1 MINSFLKTLNMT
13 DKEITDKIGTMH
25 LRFLD
30 YGENYVNLLNLL
42 LNYVHSSQFG
52 QNVIG
57 AMRMGLM
64 NFERYVHIDRELSQR
79 AIVIKKR
86 DTAQCEEIR
95 NGDAKGLYCVS
106 LVLDD
111 GSELQVDPER
121 KQSHL
126 LYILMLLCSQKNGLM
141 ADFFLKKEKEV
152 TPALEAVA
160 QLVKLIYPHIGDKD
174 AMRMARDLAPDQSF
188 SSSLQLMKSPIVD
201 VLKNANME
209 DELYWYMP
217 YFDNIKKKKLYRLHM
232 PYPNIS
238 YPSEFQPIVDA
249 LPDAADFLKQEGVD
263 TAILSKDMET
273 EFAYWKKEAEKGN
286 AEGLYMIGVYYGTGD
301 VVSQDYGVSL
311 SYLDEADKMGFL
323 DATYQIGIYYMFGFG
338 IKKDI
343 SLALS
348 YLERAANQGH
358 TEAAAQVG
366 QIYERG
372 LYGIKKN
379 YQKSFKY
386 YMIAAEQDNE
396 EAIWFVID
404 GYWNG
409 HGTPKDENQAY
420 VWLKKAQELG
430 YAQIDTLFGIYLFN
444 RKNDTDL
451 KEAYSLFENACKKK
465 VPFAFYMMGKMALL
479 NDGDADKQV
488 EEAKKWMLEGAD
500 LGDDHC
506 INEIKDAFPDIY
518 EQKKEDWQ
526 KTISLRDIFLRI
538 IKKMDLMSQENF
550 IQLVDAY
557 RERWHESYLSEIC
570 KQLSIHKIHGDK
582 GKDWTP
588 RRCITI
594 RRSEGGRAPY
604 ELVLTL
610 ANGEEV
616 VIEKF
621 NINALTLYL
630 LAIICSYKSGYT
642 TKMAKSEA
650 CRPVLKEL
658 VQLVNSQFVDHPEYY
673 IDEYMYYTTDKE
685 KQRNEDYYK
694 QYSKIATRTIK
705 ESVENKDDFSD
716 FLFSNT
722 SIAGRQNLRRIRLDP
737 QHIEMPPEL
746 EELANRMPDVY
757 EVLKNTDNQIDR
769 RKI

>member
-1 MINSFLKTLNMT
+1 MT
-13 DKEITDKIGTMH
+13 DKEITDKIGAMH
-25 LRFLD
+25 LRFLNHR
-30 YGENYVNLLNLL
+30 ENYENLLELL
-42 LNYVHSSQFG
+42 VDYKHSSQFG

-64 NFERYVHIDRELSQR
+64 NFERYVHIDKELSQR

-86 DTAQCEEIR
+86 DTAQCKEIR
-95 NGDAKGLYCVS
+95 KGDAKGLYCVS

-141 ADFFLKKEKEV
+141 ADFFLKKENEV
-152 TPALEAVA
+152 TPALKTVA
-160 QLVKLIYPHIGDKD
+160 QLVKLIYPHIGDKN
-174 AMRMARDLAPDQSF
+174 AMSMAKDLAPDQSF
-188 SSSLQLMKSPIVD
+188 SSSLQQMKAPIEV

-217 YFDNIKKKKLYRLHM
+217 YFDNIKKKKLYRLHV

-238 YPSEFQPIVDA
+238 YPSEFQPIVEA

-273 EFAYWKKEAEKGN
+273 KFAYWKKEAEKEN

-301 VVSQDYGVSL
+301 VVSQDYRVSL
-311 SYLDEADKMGFL
+311 AYLEKADKMGFL
-323 DATYQIGIYYMFGFG
+323 DATYQIGIYFMFGFG
-338 IKKDI
+338 IKKNI
-343 SLALS
+343 RLALS
-348 YLERAANQGH
+348 YLERAANKGH
-358 TEAAAQVG
+358 AEAAAHAG

-379 YQKSFKY
+379 YQKSFQY
-386 YMIAAEQDNE
+386 YMIAAEQGNE
-396 EAIWFVID
+396 EAIWYVID
-404 GYWNG
+404 GYLIG
-409 HGTPKDENQAY
+409 HGTKKDEEKAY
-420 VWLKKAQELG
+420 VWLRKAQELG
-430 YAQIDTLFGIYLFN
+430 YAQIEALFGIYLFN
-444 RKNDTDL
+444 RKKDKYL

-465 VPFAFYMMGKMALL
+465 VPIAFYMMGRMALRD
-479 NDGDADKQV
+479 DGDAGKQV

-500 LGDDHC
+500 LGDDYS
-506 INEIKDAFPDIY
+506 INAIKDAFPDIY
-518 EQKKEDWQ
+518 EQKKENWQ
-526 KTISLRDIFLRI
+526 KTISIREVFHEHIS
-538 IKKMDLMSQENF
+538 KMDHMSQENF

-557 RERWHESYLSEIC
+557 REKWHESYLSEIC

-582 GKDWTP
+582 VKDWTP

-616 VIEKF
+616 VIKKF

-630 LAIICSYKSGYT
+630 LTIICSYKSGYT

-658 VQLVNSQFVDHPEYY
+658 VQLVNSQFIDHPENF
-673 IDEYMYYTTDKE
+673 IDEFMYYTTDKE

-746 EELANRMPDVY
+746 EELANRMPDAY
-757 EVLKNTDNQIDR
+757 EVLKSHDNQIDR
-769 RKI
+769 RII

>member
-1 MINSFLKTLNMT
+1 MT
-13 DKEITDKIGTMH
+13 DKEITDKIGAMH

-30 YGENYVNLLNLL
+30 YVENYKNLLFLL
-42 LNYVHSSQFG
+42 IDYDRHSSQFG

-57 AMRMGLM
+57 AMQKGLK
-64 NFERYVHIDRELSQR
+64 NFERYANIDKELSQR
-79 AIVIKKR
+79 SIVIEKR
-86 DTAQCEEIR
+86 DTAQSEEIKK
-95 NGDAKGLYCVS
+95 NDAKGLYHVS
-106 LVLDD
+106 LILDD
-111 GSELQVDPER
+111 GSKLKLDPQR

-126 LYILMLLCSQKNGLM
+126 LYILMLLCSQKNGLL

-152 TPALEAVA
+152 TPTLKTVA
-160 QLVKLIYPHIGDKD
+160 QLVKLIYPHVDEKNAISK
-174 AMRMARDLAPDQSF
+174 ARDLAPDQSF
-188 SSSLQLMKSPIVD
+188 SSSFQQMKAPIER
-201 VLKNANME
+201 VLKNAKME

-217 YFDNIKKKKLYRLHM
+217 YFDNIKKKKLYKLHV
-232 PYPNIS
+232 PYLNIS
-238 YPSEFQPIVDA
+238 YPSEFQPIVEA

-273 EFAYWKKEAEKGN
+273 KFAYWKKEVEKEN

-301 VVSQDYGVSL
+301 VVSQDYRVSL
-311 SYLDEADKMGFL
+311 TYLEKADKMGFL
-323 DATYQIGIYYMFGFG
+323 DATYQIGIYYMFGYG

-348 YLERAANQGH
+348 YFERAANQGH
-358 TEAAAQVG
+358 TEAAAQAG

-396 EAIWFVID
+396 EAIWYVID
-404 GYWNG
+404 SYLNG
-409 HGTPKDENQAY
+409 HGTPKDVNQAY

-430 YAQIDTLFGIYLFN
+430 YAQIEMLFGIYLFN
-444 RKNDTDL
+444 RKKDIYQ
-451 KEAYSLFENACKKK
+451 KEAYSLFKNACKKK
-465 VPFAFYMMGKMALL
+465 VPFAFYMMGRMALRD
-479 NDGDADKQV
+479 DGDAGKQV

-500 LGDDHC
+500 LGDDQC
-506 INEIKDAFPDIY
+506 INAIKDAFPDIY
-518 EQKKEDWQ
+518 KERKEDWQ
-526 KTISLRDIFLRI
+526 KTISIWEVFHKLIL
-538 IKKMDLMSQENF
+538 KMDHMSQENF

-570 KQLSIHKIHGDK
+570 KQLSIHNISGDK

-588 RRCITI
+588 MRRITI
-594 RRSEGGRAPY
+594 RRSEEGRAPY

-616 VIEKF
+616 VIKKF

-630 LAIICSYKSGYT
+630 LAVICSYKSGYT

-658 VQLVNSQFVDHPEYY
+658 VQLINSQFVDDPNKF

-705 ESVENKDDFSD
+705 ESIEEKDDFCD
-716 FLFSNT
+716 FLFYNISVT
-722 SIAGRQNLRRIRLDP
+722 GRQNLRRIRLDP
-737 QHIEMPPEL
+737 QFIEMPPEL
-746 EELANRMPDVY
+746 KELADRMPDAY
-757 EVLKNTDNQIDR
+757 EVLKSFDSQEDR
-769 RKI
+769 YKT